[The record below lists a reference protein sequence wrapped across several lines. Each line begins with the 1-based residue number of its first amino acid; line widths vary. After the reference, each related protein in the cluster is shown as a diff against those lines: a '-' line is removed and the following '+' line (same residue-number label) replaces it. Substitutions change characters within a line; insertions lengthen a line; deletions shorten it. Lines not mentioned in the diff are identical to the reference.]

1 MWAIT
6 TPTSG
11 TSVVLTLSS
20 KQCKERKEYCRKLV
34 HSGGRSRKEPADN
47 CWRLI
52 GQREVNRMNGMGLP
66 TKKKS
71 ASKIIVSVSCVRD
84 TTEIQYL
91 GANTEREDEG
101 KEQGEEA
108 VAMHCTI
115 NIFGAYYDGR
125 RTATVMPVISKVM

>member
-1 MWAIT
+1 
-6 TPTSG
+6 
-11 TSVVLTLSS
+11 
-20 KQCKERKEYCRKLV
+20 
-34 HSGGRSRKEPADN
+34 
-47 CWRLI
+47 
-52 GQREVNRMNGMGLP
+52 MNGMGLP